1 VIARPPFS
9 VPARLLRRLARQQ
22 GGSAVT
28 EFGLIAPVFFMLL
41 MGIYDIT
48 HMVYARS
55 VFDGAV
61 ERAAREASLETA
73 DTEAA
78 DQMVEDSIRPVLP
91 DVVLTTERKSYFDFA
106 DIERPEQWT
115 DNKGKDSSGVLID
128 YPGLN
133 NGICDY
139 GEPYVDENRSGDWD
153 ADIGVSGNGG
163 AGDVIMYTVTA
174 SYTPLFKVPFM
185 PSAWNTRSMTATAI
199 KKNQPFANQT
209 SYATT
214 AATCD
219 S

>member
-1 VIARPPFS
+1 
-9 VPARLLRRLARQQ
+9 LLRRLARQQ
-22 GGSAVT
+22 RGSAVT
-28 EFGLIAPVFFMLL
+28 EFGLIAPVFLMLL
-41 MGIYDIT
+41 MGIYDLT

-78 DQMVEDSIRPVLP
+78 DKMVEDSIRPVLP
-91 DVVLTTERKSYFDFA
+91 DVALTTQRKSYFDFA
-106 DIERPEQWT
+106 DIKRAEQWT
-115 DNKGKDSSGVLID
+115 DNKGKDPSGSWID
-128 YPGLN
+128 YPGRD

-139 GEPYVDENRSGDWD
+139 GESYFDENRSGHWD

-163 AGDVIMYTVTA
+163 AGDVVMYTVTA
-174 SYTPLFKVPFM
+174 TYSPLFKIPFM
-185 PSAWNTRSMTATAI
+185 PEAWKTRSMTATAI

-209 SYATT
+209 AYAST
-214 AATCD
+214 AGTCD

>member
-1 VIARPPFS
+1 MTQRPALRIRPR
-9 VPARLLRRLARQQ
+9 VLRRLARQQ
-22 GGSAVT
+22 RGSAVT

-78 DQMVEDSIRPVLP
+78 DQMVENSIRPILP
-91 DVVLTTERKSYFDFA
+91 DVVLTTERESYFDFA
-106 DIERPEQWT
+106 DIKRAEQWT
-115 DNKGKDSSGVLID
+115 DNKGKDSSGNWIN

-133 NGICDY
+133 NGVCDY
-139 GEPYVDENRSGDWD
+139 GEPYFDENRSGHWD

-163 AGDVIMYTVTA
+163 AGDVVMYTVTA
-174 SYTPLFKVPFM
+174 TYSPLFKVPFM
-185 PSAWNTRSMTATAI
+185 PDAWKTRSMTATAI

-209 SYATT
+209 TYASTV
-214 AATCD
+214 ATCN